1 MNEVNILRNLKKTSR
16 SWLFSSLKNFA
27 NLSFVPKYEPPKP
40 NDLIQ
45 LKNFIRNEGKICVLT
60 GAGVSTESGIPDYR
74 SEGVGLYATSNR
86 RPVLYQ
92 DFRKHDH
99 IRKRYWARNYIAWP
113 RFSEFQPNF
122 SHKIL
127 KHLEDLNIVSCIITQ
142 NVDRLHSKAGSSH
155 VIELHGT
162 GYIVMCLNCDSKIS
176 REDFQHI
183 LDKLNPTISANSKE
197 IRPDGDIELSDEQ
210 AQAFVLPSCENCG
223 GILKPDIV
231 FFGDNV
237 PRHTVEQVQHAVDE
251 ADALLVLGTS
261 LTTFSGYRIILQA
274 VEEKKSIAI
283 VNIGETKA
291 DKHAAIKLNS
301 GCGEVFKQLFPN
313 LNLHR

>member
-1 MNEVNILRNLKKTSR
+1 MTTLTISTIK
-16 SWLFSSLKNFA
+16 SLKNYS
-27 NLSFVPKYEPPKP
+27 NLCFVPKYEPPKP

-45 LKNFIRNEGKICVLT
+45 LENFIKSEGKLCVLT

-92 DFRKHDH
+92 EFRNHDH
-99 IRKRYWARNYIAWP
+99 IRRRYWARNYIGWP
-113 RFSEFQPNF
+113 RFSKFKPNF
-122 SHKIL
+122 THHIL
-127 KHLEDLNIVSCIITQ
+127 KHLEDMNLVSCVITQ
-142 NVDRLHSKAGSSH
+142 NVDGLHSKAGSRN

-162 GYIVMCLNCDSKIS
+162 GYTVMCLNCDNKIY
-176 REDFQHI
+176 RHDFQKI
-183 LDKLNPTISANSKE
+183 LDKLNPTVNAVSKE
-197 IRPDGDIELSDEQ
+197 IRPDGDVELSEEQ
-210 AQAFVLPSCENCG
+210 IQGFILPPCNNCG

-237 PRHTVEQVQHAVDE
+237 PRHTVEKVQSAVDK

-274 VEEKKSIAI
+274 EEAKKSIAI
-283 VNIGETKA
+283 VNIGDTRA
-291 DKHAAIKLNS
+291 DKYATIKLNTR
-301 GCGEVFKQLFPN
+301 CGEVFKQLFPT
-313 LNLHR
+313 LKFYH